1 MIDLIK
7 ELTESY
13 GPSGRE
19 EEVQKVVLKHLE
31 GHIDGHRF
39 DPLGNLLV
47 WKKGK
52 SDKKV
57 LLDAHIDEIGLV
69 VTNIDDKGFLRIE
82 PVGGVSPYTY
92 VGHRVRFPKATGV
105 VYYEGETPEEQKK
118 NLSNLTFDHLFVDI
132 GACDRKE
139 AESIVPIG
147 TFGVY
152 DSYFYEN
159 GEYLVSKS
167 MDDRI
172 GCAVLVEVFKNLKDP
187 RHTVIGS
194 FSVQEEIGLV
204 GASVAA
210 YDFSPLLCVAVDVTD
225 SADYPKGLKRHAM
238 ALGKGPAIKIKDRAS
253 ISHRKVVE
261 LLEQAAQKAGV
272 PYQKEVLTFGG
283 TNAAVLQRTKE
294 GIPSATL
301 SIPTRYVHSP
311 SETVSLND
319 VEGAVKLLVSFI
331 DLELE
336 L

>member
-132 GACDRKE
+132 GACDLKE

-319 VEGAVKLLVSFI
+319 VESAVKLLVSFI

>member
-31 GHIDGHRF
+31 GRIDGHRF

-311 SETVSLND
+311 SETVSLSD

>member
-69 VTNIDDKGFLRIE
+69 VTNIDDKGFLRVE

-139 AESIVPIG
+139 SESIVPIG
-147 TFGVY
+147 TYGVY
-152 DSYFYEN
+152 DS
-159 GEYLVSKS
+159 
-167 MDDRI
+167 
-172 GCAVLVEVFKNLKDP
+172 
-187 RHTVIGS
+187 
-194 FSVQEEIGLV
+194 
-204 GASVAA
+204 
-210 YDFSPLLCVAVDVTD
+210 
-225 SADYPKGLKRHAM
+225 
-238 ALGKGPAIKIKDRAS
+238 
-253 ISHRKVVE
+253 
-261 LLEQAAQKAGV
+261 
-272 PYQKEVLTFGG
+272 
-283 TNAAVLQRTKE
+283 
-294 GIPSATL
+294 
-301 SIPTRYVHSP
+301 
-311 SETVSLND
+311 
-319 VEGAVKLLVSFI
+319 
-331 DLELE
+331 
-336 L
+336 

>member
-31 GHIDGHRF
+31 GHVDGHRF

-159 GEYLVSKS
+159 GKYLVSKS

-311 SETVSLND
+311 SETVSLSD

>member
-132 GACDRKE
+132 GACNRKE

-159 GEYLVSKS
+159 GKYLVSKS

-311 SETVSLND
+311 SETVSLSD

>member
-159 GEYLVSKS
+159 GKYLVSKS

-238 ALGKGPAIKIKDRAS
+238 ALGKGPAIKVKDRAS

>member
-69 VTNIDDKGFLRIE
+69 VTNIDDKGFLRVE

-92 VGHRVRFPKATGV
+92 VGHRVKFPKATGV
-105 VYYEGETPEEQKK
+105 VYYEGETPDEQKK

-132 GACDRKE
+132 GAHDRKE
-139 AESIVPIG
+139 AESLVPIG

-152 DSYFYEN
+152 DSYFHRN
-159 GEYLVSKS
+159 GKYLVSKS

-172 GCAVLVEVFKNLKDP
+172 GCAVLVEVLKNLKDP
-187 RHTVIGS
+187 KHTLIGS

-238 ALGKGPAIKIKDRAS
+238 AFGKGPAIKIKDRAS

-261 LLEQAAQKAGV
+261 LLEQAAQKSGV

-311 SETVSLND
+311 SETVCLDD
-319 VEGAVKLLVSFI
+319 VEGAVKLLASFVN
-331 DLELE
+331 LELE
-336 L
+336 F

>member
-159 GEYLVSKS
+159 GKYLVSKS

-194 FSVQEEIGLV
+194 FSIQEEIGLV

>member
-159 GEYLVSKS
+159 GKYLVSKS

-319 VEGAVKLLVSFI
+319 VESAVKLLVSFI

>member
-159 GEYLVSKS
+159 GKYLVSKS

-311 SETVSLND
+311 SETVSLSD

>member
-132 GACDRKE
+132 GACDLKE

>member
-159 GEYLVSKS
+159 GKYLVSKS

>member
-13 GPSGRE
+13 GPCGRE

-31 GHIDGHRF
+31 GRIDGHRF

-132 GACDRKE
+132 GACNRKE

-311 SETVSLND
+311 SETVSLSD

>member
-31 GHIDGHRF
+31 GRIDGHRF

-132 GACDRKE
+132 GACNRKE

-311 SETVSLND
+311 SETVSLSD

>member
-19 EEVQKVVLKHLE
+19 EEVQKVVLKYLE
-31 GHIDGHRF
+31 GHIDGYKF
-39 DPLGNLLV
+39 DPVGNLLV
-47 WKKGK
+47 WKRGRD
-52 SDKKV
+52 DKEV

-69 VTNIDDKGFLRIE
+69 VTNIDDKGFLRVE

-92 VGHRVRFPKATGV
+92 VGHRVRFPKAIGV

-118 NLSNLTFDHLFVDI
+118 NLSNLTFDNLFVDI
-132 GACDRKE
+132 GAGDRSE
-139 AESIVPIG
+139 AESLVSIG

-152 DSYFYEN
+152 DSYFYKN
-159 GEYLVSKS
+159 GNYLTSKS

-172 GCAVLVEVFKNLKDP
+172 GCAVLVEVFRNLKDP

-204 GASVAA
+204 GAFVSA
-210 YDFSPLLCVAVDVTD
+210 YSFSPQICVAVDVTD
-225 SADYPKGLKRHAM
+225 SADHPKGLKRHAM
-238 ALGKGPAIKIKDRAS
+238 ALGKGPAIKIKDKMS
-253 ISHRKVVE
+253 ISHRRVVE
-261 LLEQAAQKAGV
+261 MLEQAAQKANV

-283 TNAAVLQRTKE
+283 TNAAALQRTKE

-319 VEGAVKLLVSFI
+319 VEGAVKLLVSFV

>member
-311 SETVSLND
+311 SETVSLSD

>member
-159 GEYLVSKS
+159 GKYLVSKS

-311 SETVSLND
+311 SETVSLYD

>member
-19 EEVQKVVLKHLE
+19 EEVQKVVLKYLE
-31 GHIDGHRF
+31 GHIDGYKF
-39 DPLGNLLV
+39 DPVGNLLV
-47 WKKGK
+47 WKKGRD
-52 SDKKV
+52 DKEV

-69 VTNIDDKGFLRIE
+69 VTNIDDKGFLRVE
-82 PVGGVSPYTY
+82 PVGGVSPYHY
-92 VGHRVRFPKATGV
+92 VGQRVKFPKATGV

-118 NLSNLTFDHLFVDI
+118 NLSNLTFDNLFVDI
-132 GACDRKE
+132 GAGDRSE
-139 AESIVPIG
+139 AENLVSIG

-152 DSYFYEN
+152 DSYFYKN
-159 GEYLVSKS
+159 GNYLTSKS

-172 GCAVLVEVFKNLKDP
+172 GCAVLVEVFRNLKDP

-204 GASVAA
+204 GAFVSA
-210 YDFSPLLCVAVDVTD
+210 YSFSPQICVAVDVTD
-225 SADYPKGLKRHAM
+225 SADHPKGLKRHAM
-238 ALGKGPAIKIKDRAS
+238 ALGKGPAIKIKDKMS

-261 LLEQAAQKAGV
+261 LLEQAAQKANV

-283 TNAAVLQRTKE
+283 TNAAALQRTKE

-311 SETVSLND
+311 SETVNLND
-319 VEGAVKLLVSFI
+319 VEGAVKLLVSFV
-331 DLELE
+331 DLEIE

>member
-69 VTNIDDKGFLRIE
+69 VTNIGDKGFLRIE

-159 GEYLVSKS
+159 GKYLVSKS
-167 MDDRI
+167 MDGRI

-210 YDFSPLLCVAVDVTD
+210 YDFSP
-225 SADYPKGLKRHAM
+225 P
-238 ALGKGPAIKIKDRAS
+238 ALRCRRRD
-253 ISHRKVVE
+253 
-261 LLEQAAQKAGV
+261 
-272 PYQKEVLTFGG
+272 
-283 TNAAVLQRTKE
+283 
-294 GIPSATL
+294 
-301 SIPTRYVHSP
+301 
-311 SETVSLND
+311 
-319 VEGAVKLLVSFI
+319 
-331 DLELE
+331 
-336 L
+336 